1 MYCDDIPMDSAA
13 LTILHSVTR
22 LGYAWNLF
30 DDKFSYKSSPNFGIF
45 WKSLLYKNFCG
56 HFWATFVKWTIFK
69 KYGPNP
75 PSWDSHLIPQ
85 DGRCRRIHWAMVAP
99 LNGLFLFQLLVAL
112 IRELTPPPAHHVPK
126 LHSFSLIM
134 FFYLWSCDPKLFVVI
149 CQSLSKAFE
158 WSQSKLIL
166 FALKQIATNLFFS
179 QICDWLFHSSYLYVF
194 NTCMDVGTYNWE

>member
-1 MYCDDIPMDSAA
+1 MDSAA

-22 LGYAWNLF
+22 LSYAWHLF
-30 DDKFSYKSSPNFGIF
+30 DDKFSNKSSPNFGIF

-112 IRELTPPPAHHVPK
+112 IRELNPPQHTMYLNSIPFRSSCFSISDLVTRNFLSSFVK
-126 LHSFSLIM
+126 VCQRHSNE
-134 FFYLWSCDPKLFVVI
+134 V
-149 CQSLSKAFE
+149 
-158 WSQSKLIL
+158 SQSW
-166 FALKQIATNLFFS
+166 FS
-179 QICDWLFHSSYLYVF
+179 SP
-194 NTCMDVGTYNWE
+194 